1 MKKAD
6 RIKIAADR
14 AARMQHFERQ
24 ETAMTAF
31 IETCRAF
38 MTAEQWSGYYPEA
51 KRSAGETFHIVTAL
65 IFALGKTQ
73 TPIVPELRKAIESVI
88 ELCGIDRNRW
98 TDLRALN
105 YDAYWRTQYGYDGD
119 GVDVTRYFR
128 PHSPSE
134 LGGKHI

>member
-1 MKKAD
+1 MEKAD
-6 RIKIAADR
+6 RIRNAADR
-14 AARMQHFERQ
+14 AARMQYYECQ

-38 MTAEQWSGYYPEA
+38 MTAEQWDDYYPEA

-65 IFALGKTQ
+65 IFALGKIQ
-73 TPIVPELRKAIESVI
+73 TPIVPELREAIESVI
-88 ELCGIDRNRW
+88 EVCGIDRNRW

-105 YDAYWRTQYGYDGD
+105 YDTCWRAQYGYDGD
-119 GVDVTRYFR
+119 GGGDARYYR

-134 LGGKHI
+134 PGG